1 MPDEQMHQTGMNIR
15 KEIFGAEVVER
26 RMSSAGEFGAPLQ
39 KFINQYAYGEIWGRE
54 ALPRKMR
61 SLLAIAMMCAANR
74 PHELRIHL
82 RGAITNGCTQGRDPR
97 GAAAGRDLLR
107 HPRVARRAQHGDGS
121 VCGDERLTRPRV
133 RAALP
138 AMLWLP
144 ALAAPAPAS
153 SRSSRRFNPA
163 R

>member
-39 KFINQYAYGEIWGRE
+39 KLINQYAYGEIWGRE

-61 SLLAIAMMCAANR
+61 SLLVLAMMCAANR

-82 RGAITNGCTQGRDPR
+82 RGAITNGCSREEIR
-97 GAAAGRDLLR
+97 EVLLQ
-107 HPRVARRAQHGDGS
+107 VAIY
-121 VCGDERLTRPRV
+121 CGI
-133 RAALP
+133 
-138 AMLWLP
+138 
-144 ALAAPAPAS
+144 PAS
-153 SRSSRRFNPA
+153 LDAHNMAMEVFA
-163 R
+163 ETK